1 MFGLFGKLLAL
12 GARIYPDTVLHPHR
26 WIARAVVIP
35 TGWLAFWVVGVAIA
49 IRVIGVRHVGPWEDV
64 LGALACTEVV
74 VAAGILTLLWPPGRQ
89 SLPKGS
95 LRVAPWRCLAF
106 PASVAVPIALLPFYL
121 DHREGGHTN
130 PLAILALPVVLMA
143 FGGIG
148 LCRERLAWSDRS
160 VTRVG
165 LLGPRQEVQ
174 WQQVSWIYARS
185 AGARIGT
192 GAGDWVAIPGFML
205 EGWPEFAATLLERVP
220 PAAFEASPGAREAL
234 ELAAFRYTGP

>member
-1 MFGLFGKLLAL
+1 MSGLFGKLWAL
-12 GARIYPDTVLHPHR
+12 GVRIYPDTVLHPHR
-26 WIARAVVIP
+26 WIARVVVIAN
-35 TGWLAFWVVGVAIA
+35 GWLALVVVAAGIMGARRPGV
-49 IRVIGVRHVGPWEDV
+49 WEDL
-64 LGALACTEVV
+64 LGGLACMEAV

-106 PASVAVPIALLPFYL
+106 PASVAVPMTLFFFHL
-121 DHREGGHTN
+121 DHQEGGRGN
-130 PLAILALPVVLMA
+130 PLAILAFPVILMA
-143 FGGIG
+143 FSGIG
-148 LCRERLAWSDRS
+148 LWRERLAWSDRG

-174 WQQVSWIYARS
+174 WQQVSWIYGRGH
-185 AGARIGT
+185 GARIGT
-192 GAGDWVAIPGFML
+192 EAGDWVAIPGFML

-234 ELAAFRYTGP
+234 DLAAFRYTGP